1 MSKQEFHF
9 DEWMLTR
16 AMHTIMD
23 EEVAA
28 LPSDAEL
35 ADSIVVSDRFRA
47 GMDRLTKQSRRHQ
60 TFIRSMRALAAVF
73 VAALLIFSAKQ
84 LMDAGFFSGN
94 TGADVG
100 VNEAEAPM
108 MDNAE
113 EADTCDEAAPTGG
126 AEQTKEMEE
135 PGTEAGAGGA
145 EQTEEEEQPE
155 VAPDSEE
162 TEDEGIDSGKV
173 APTQK
178 QAPEEINRK
187 VILAAIREG
196 FAAIGRVFFPGV
208 QLKSA

>member
-1 MSKQEFHF
+1 MSKQEVHF

-23 EEVAA
+23 EEVAE
-28 LPSDAEL
+28 LPSDVEL
-35 ADSIVVSDRFRA
+35 ADTIVVSDHFRA
-47 GMDRLTKQSRRHQ
+47 RMDRLTKQSRRHQ

-94 TGADVG
+94 TDSDAG
-100 VNEAEAPM
+100 VNEATAPM

-113 EADTCDEAAPTGG
+113 EADTCDEASPTGG

-145 EQTEEEEQPE
+145 EQTEEEQPE

-187 VILAAIREG
+187 VILAAIRES

-208 QLKSA
+208 PTV